1 MRSIQ
6 TKTDPPPPKVKK
18 PLRVIDLTDQ
28 PILISGASSGIG
40 AATALLCA
48 RAGMKVGLMAR
59 REDRLQKI
67 ADKIGNDQSCIIVGS
82 VDSDED
88 CARALAECESRFG
101 PLHAVLANAGYGGE
115 QPCHTMGMDDTRAMF
130 ETNFYGSL
138 RLVLPAIEGFKDRR
152 AGHAIMVSSCLS
164 KLGLPQYGAYCATK
178 AAQDHFCRAMRLEL
192 HNTGVHVSSVHPIGT
207 KTEFFDEAAKRS
219 GGSLKLTGSSQRGM
233 QSPEKVAK
241 AILRCLGKPKG
252 EVWTSFPVRIAMA
265 ATVLAPGLTDWGLRV
280 AMRKRIDQG
289 ADRD

>member
-1 MRSIQ
+1 M
-6 TKTDPPPPKVKK
+6 
-18 PLRVIDLTDQ
+18 IDLTDK

-40 AATALLCA
+40 AATALCCA

-59 REDRLQKI
+59 REDRLQQI
-67 ADKIGNDQSCIIVGS
+67 ADQIADQFGADQSCIIVGS

-88 CARALAECESRFG
+88 CARAIQECELRFG

-115 QPCHTMGMDDTRAMF
+115 QPCHTMSMDDTRAMF

-138 RLVLPAIEGFKDRR
+138 RLILPAIEGFKERS

-192 HNTGVHVSSVHPIGT
+192 HNSGVHVSSVHPIGT

-219 GGSLKLTGSSQRGM
+219 GGPLKLTGSSQRGM
-233 QSPEKVAK
+233 QSPEKVAR
-241 AILRCLGKPKG
+241 AIVRCLGKPKG
-252 EVWTSFPVRIAMA
+252 EVWTSIPVRLAMA
-265 ATVLAPGLTDWGLRV
+265 ATVVAPSLTDWGLRF
-280 AMRKRIDQG
+280 AMRKRGGQG
-289 ADRD
+289 TDPD

>member
-1 MRSIQ
+1 MIN
-6 TKTDPPPPKVKK
+6 
-18 PLRVIDLTDQ
+18 LIDK

-40 AATALLCA
+40 AATALYCA
-48 RAGMKVGLMAR
+48 RAGMQVGLMAR
-59 REDRLQKI
+59 REDRLRQI
-67 ADKIGNDQSCIIVGS
+67 ADQIGIDQSCIIVGS

-88 CARALAECESRFG
+88 CARAIQECESRFG

-115 QPCHTMGMDDTRAMF
+115 QPCHTMSMEDTRAMF
-130 ETNFYGSL
+130 ETNLYGSL
-138 RLVLPAIEGFKDRR
+138 RLVLPAIEGFKHRD

-164 KLGLPQYGAYCATK
+164 KIGLPHYGAYCATK

-192 HNTGVHVSSVHPIGT
+192 HNTGVRVSSVHPIGT

-241 AILRCLGKPKG
+241 AIVRCLGKPRG
-252 EVWTSFPVRIAMA
+252 EVWTSLPVRVAVA
-265 ATVLAPGLTDWGLRV
+265 ATVAMPGLTDWGLRK
-280 AMRKRIDQG
+280 AMRKRTQG
-289 ADRD
+289 R